1 MHEVGPVLLA
11 ALVVEKVVV
20 ALEPDEPG
28 DLVAGL
34 FVGGGKAL
42 FEVLQRVVKDAR
54 QRRVPQL
61 ALPRG
66 PGAGQFARRLQQGQ
80 GCRIGGAAAPPTV
93 RAEGGFGGG

>member
-1 MHEVGPVLLA
+1 MRSLSAVSQSLASKPMAAVL
-11 ALVVEKVVV
+11 VSFG
-20 ALEPDEPG
+20 EPFNFGRAMREPI
-28 DLVAGL
+28 LP
-34 FVGGGKAL
+34 
-42 FEVLQRVVKDAR
+42 R

-80 GCRIGGAAAPPTV
+80 GCHIGGAAAPPTV